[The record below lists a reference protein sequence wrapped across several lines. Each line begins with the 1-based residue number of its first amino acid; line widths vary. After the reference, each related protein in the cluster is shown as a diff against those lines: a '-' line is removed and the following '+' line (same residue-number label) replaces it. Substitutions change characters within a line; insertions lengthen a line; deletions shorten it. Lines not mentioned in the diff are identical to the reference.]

1 MADGADSTELQPCP
15 RCGGGAEVFPEESDA
30 GYYVMCAQPQFPIDE
45 CWLSLGEEYDRD
57 AMPQH
62 RFRTKEDA
70 IAAWN
75 TRSADREILIYWLLR
90 AYQSGHREGWE
101 AGPSTDETMDGIC
114 SVLANRGYDPN
125 KDQAAKDLL
134 AKPARF

>member
-1 MADGADSTELQPCP
+1 MVNEDGNVGETEQGLLPCP
-15 RCGGGAEVFPEESDA
+15 FCGSKSVVWSENFRRVRCNGCFIGTAPLGDFRYQPEALARLKANS
-30 GYYVMCAQPQFPIDE
+30 
-45 CWLSLGEEYDRD
+45 
-57 AMPQH
+57 
-62 RFRTKEDA
+62 

-75 TRSADREILIYWLLR
+75 TRTAERETLIYWLLR

-114 SVLANRGYDPN
+114 SVLANRGFDPN
-125 KDQAAKDLL
+125 EDQAAKDLL